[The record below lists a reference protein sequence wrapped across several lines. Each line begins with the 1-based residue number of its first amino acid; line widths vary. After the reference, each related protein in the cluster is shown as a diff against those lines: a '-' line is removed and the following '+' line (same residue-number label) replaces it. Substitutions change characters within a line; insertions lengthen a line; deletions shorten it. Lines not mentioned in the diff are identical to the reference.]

1 MQGQGHQVLDCV
13 PGGEML
19 SSVLSEEELSGLGGV
34 VRGKIEE
41 FVGEL
46 GRKCHAAVTQ
56 RAQDKVAYGEFFSSG
71 YLSTWESCEFRE
83 FFGES

>member
-1 MQGQGHQVLDCV
+1 
-13 PGGEML
+13 
-19 SSVLSEEELSGLGGV
+19 LSEEELSGLGGV

-71 YLSTWESCEFRE
+71 YLSTFESFLAN
-83 FFGES
+83 FESFLANYEKVVES